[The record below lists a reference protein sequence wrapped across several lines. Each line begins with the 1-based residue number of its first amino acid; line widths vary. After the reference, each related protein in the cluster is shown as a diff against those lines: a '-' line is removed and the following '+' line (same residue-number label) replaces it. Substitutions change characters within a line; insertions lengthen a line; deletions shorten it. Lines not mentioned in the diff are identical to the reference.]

1 MELPAPLVSG
11 TITYIV
17 LTLLAMG
24 AGVGMGVTG
33 KMTRD
38 NAMYGTGNA
47 REQTESAERLTGW
60 LCPDCLGCLP
70 CSRSWAAFAYGSSGA
85 FFSLSLSLSLSR
97 LNAVILTI
105 VSVVL

>member
-47 REQTESAERLTGW
+47 
-60 LCPDCLGCLP
+60 
-70 CSRSWAAFAYGSSGA
+70 
-85 FFSLSLSLSLSR
+85 
-97 LNAVILTI
+97 
-105 VSVVL
+105 